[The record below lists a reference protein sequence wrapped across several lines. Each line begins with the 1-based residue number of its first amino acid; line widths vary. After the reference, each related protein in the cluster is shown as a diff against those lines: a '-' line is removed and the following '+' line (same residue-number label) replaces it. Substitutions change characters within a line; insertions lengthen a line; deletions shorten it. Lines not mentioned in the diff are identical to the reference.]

1 MNDAIAGPIEI
12 QVSRLLD
19 ERGFGPFQIRMLIWT
34 IIMGMI
40 DGYDIGA
47 IAFAAPHLVR
57 DWHLQPSDLKWVLTA
72 SNIGVLFG
80 SQLMGFVGDR
90 YGRKTA
96 LIASNL
102 LFGVLTFAAAYSTDL
117 TQLFWL
123 RFFAG
128 FGIGGVIPN
137 LVAINAE
144 SAPRRLRAT
153 LAIIAVG
160 FVPVGGALAG
170 FASAALVPQYGWP
183 VLFHLG
189 GVAPVI
195 AALGG
200 MIGLPESIKFMA
212 LHESGRRRME
222 VLIGTIR
229 PDLKVPANARFV
241 IEDEQQAPSSNP
253 IYLFRNG
260 LWLITPLLWLLF
272 ALNLMGY
279 FFLISWMP
287 TLLAAA
293 KVPQTTAALAGA
305 SFQVGGTVGA
315 LTLCWWLQRHRFFAI
330 AILFVL
336 AVPMVASIGY
346 AGLTSAAALLTATFL
361 GGFLVLG
368 IQAGIN
374 VAGAMIYPTSLR
386 ANGSGWEL
394 GIGRFGSI
402 IGPLLGALF
411 VGLSVEK
418 LYLWSALPFAAGA
431 IVCFAIHT
439 LNTARLNAHPE
450 LKQGQ

>member
-1 MNDAIAGPIEI
+1 MTGDPQIEI
-12 QVSRLLD
+12 SRLLD

-34 IIMGMI
+34 VILGMI

-117 TQLFWL
+117 TQMFWL

-137 LVAINAE
+137 IVAINAE

-153 LAIIAVG
+153 IAIIAVG

-170 FASAALVPQYGWP
+170 FASAALIPHYGWP
-183 VLFHLG
+183 VLFHIG
-189 GVAPVI
+189 GVVPVI
-195 AALGG
+195 AAVGAI
-200 MIGLPESIKFMA
+200 IGLPESIKYMV
-212 LHESGRRRME
+212 LHASGRAKMTK
-222 VLIGTIR
+222 LIAAIR
-229 PDLKVPANARFV
+229 PGFDVPANARFV

-253 IYLFRNG
+253 VYLFRNG

-279 FFLISWMP
+279 FFLISWTP

-293 KVPQTTAALAGA
+293 KLPQATAALAGA
-305 SFQVGGTVGA
+305 ALQIGGTVGA
-315 LTLCWWLQRHRFFAI
+315 LVLCWWLQRHRFFAV

-336 AVPMVASIGY
+336 AVPVVASIGY
-346 AGLTSAAALLTATFL
+346 AGMTSPTVLLAATFL

-368 IQAGIN
+368 IQSGIN
-374 VAGAMIYPTSLR
+374 VSGALVYPTSLR

-402 IGPLLGALF
+402 VGPLLGALF

-418 LYLWSALPFAAGA
+418 LYVWSALPFAAGA
-431 IVCFAIHT
+431 IVCFAVHA
-439 LNTARLNAHPE
+439 LNTARLDAHPE
-450 LKQGQ
+450 LKQAQ